1 MSIDRPTCAQLNSHS
16 RYALRSFVLQAVSTF
31 ANAAIYPLG
40 DTNTVP
46 QEFYVRPAEVWLPLW
61 PERGAMSVNNTDY
74 LREVYDA
81 ALNPAE
87 VREVYQ

>member
-1 MSIDRPTCAQLNSHS
+1 
-16 RYALRSFVLQAVSTF
+16 
-31 ANAAIYPLG
+31 
-40 DTNTVP
+40 VP